1 MHIAGRDAES
11 LARERGTP
19 IYVYDLS
26 RVGEQAAALRDAIV
40 SAGLEPLVR
49 LALKAQREPAL
60 LEFLRAEA
68 PFVGMDVCS
77 PGEIDWAI
85 GHGWGAGEIS
95 YTGTNVSGRDLERI
109 TSAGVHLNVDLL
121 TQLERVGRATPGRT
135 VGIRVNPGIGAS
147 RDGAGETLYTGER
160 PTKFGISAEQLP
172 DALEIA
178 RRWDLTIDTVHFHVG
193 DGYLSDGLPVFE
205 ETVRRAAEM
214 VRTLQRAGC
223 PIREVNTGGGLGV
236 PQQAGDRPLD
246 LEAWAAI
253 LATHLGPLDVAVA
266 TEPGDFLVKECGIA
280 LAEVVTVEVR
290 SGVRFVGLDIG
301 WNVLGERF
309 VYGSILDLVLCRGVE
324 AAALEDVTISGNINE
339 GDDLFARDYPFPEV
353 REGDIVAAIGVG
365 SYNASMTSVHC
376 LREPAGVV
384 AFKDRG

>member
-1 MHIAGRDAES
+1 MHIAGRDAEL
-11 LARERGTP
+11 LAREYGTP
-19 IYVYDLS
+19 LYVYDLI
-26 RVGEQAAALRDAIV
+26 RVGEQAVALRDAIAAV
-40 SAGLEPLVR
+40 GLEPVVR

-60 LEFLRAEA
+60 LEFLRAEV
-68 PFVGMDVCS
+68 PFVQMDVCS
-77 PGEIDWAI
+77 PGEVDWAI
-85 GHGWGAGEIS
+85 RHGWGAEEIS

-109 TSAGVHLNVDLL
+109 TPAGVHLNVDLL
-121 TQLERVGRATPGRT
+121 TQLERVGRAAPGRT

-178 RRWDLTIDTVHFHVG
+178 GRWDLTIDTVHFHVG

-205 ETVRRAAEM
+205 ETVRRAAEI
-214 VRTLQRAGC
+214 VQTLQRAGY

-246 LEAWAAI
+246 LGAWAAV

-301 WNVLGERF
+301 WNVMGERF
-309 VYGSILDLVLCRGVE
+309 VYGSILDLVLCRGAE
-324 AAALEDVTISGNINE
+324 ASALDDVTISGNINE
-339 GDDLFARDYPFPEV
+339 GDDLFAQDYPFPEV

-376 LREPAGVV
+376 LREPAGTL
-384 AFKDRG
+384 AFKDRR